1 MVDFQYKD
9 SYGVKDLEEIV
20 RILRAPGGCPWD
32 AEQTHQSI
40 RRNFLEEELGDV
52 LLQVVMH
59 ARMEQEAGRFDLDG
73 VADGI
78 CKKLIYRHPHVF
90 GDVAVSGTGEVLS
103 NWEALKRKEKGQATN
118 TDALEAV
125 ARALPA
131 LWRAEKVQKK
141 ARKAGFDW
149 PDVSGALDK
158 LSEELEE
165 LKTAAAEGTN
175 VAEELGDLLFS
186 AVNAARFLKVDPED
200 ALNGATD
207 KFIGRFRKVEAQ
219 AAAEEGLTD
228 KSVLTVEGILE
239 FAREAALADVEEAV
253 GRQVRYNTA
262 IAQEGLRG
270 DYGANIGKV
279 LLATYGDDVKIR
291 AKAMAAAG
299 SDARMNG
306 CGLPVVIVSG
316 SGNQGLTASL
326 PVVEYAKELG
336 ADWETTLRAVLV
348 SDLITI
354 HLKAEIGRLS
364 AYCGAVSAG
373 CGSGAG
379 IAWLYGREKEPQAL
393 LKDVSHTIVN
403 ALAVDSGIV
412 CDGAKA
418 SCAAKIASAVDAGLL
433 GFYMYQNGQQFR
445 GGDGIISKGVEQTI
459 RNIGLLATQGMRET
473 DREILDIMTTR
484 C

>member
-1 MVDFQYKD
+1 MDATTYQDYVN
-9 SYGVKDLEEIV
+9 
-20 RILRAPGGCPWD
+20 IL
-32 AEQTHQSI
+32 H
-40 RRNFLEEELGDV
+40 EELVPAMGCTEPIAIAYAAAV
-52 LLQVVMH
+52 ARQTLGRLAQ
-59 ARMEQEAGRFDLDG
+59 RMEVEASGNIIKNVKSVFVPNTGGLR
-73 VADGI
+73 GI
-78 CKKLIYRHPHVF
+78 PAAAAAGMAA
-90 GDVAVSGTGEVLS
+90 GDPALELEVLS
-103 NWEALKRKEKGQATN
+103 SIGEGKQAAIRQYLADTPIAVKLADSPFIFDIAIRAWAGEDSALVRIVNYHTNIVRVERNGQVLKE
-118 TDALEAV
+118 
-125 ARALPA
+125 
-131 LWRAEKVQKK
+131 
-141 ARKAGFDW
+141 
-149 PDVSGALDK
+149 
-158 LSEELEE
+158 
-165 LKTAAAEGTN
+165 
-175 VAEELGDLLFS
+175 
-186 AVNAARFLKVDPED
+186 
-200 ALNGATD
+200 
-207 KFIGRFRKVEAQ
+207 VEAQ

-445 GGDGIISKGVEQTI
+445 GGDGIISKGVEETI

>member
-1 MVDFQYKD
+1 MKKGDPAMDAV
-9 SYGVKDLEEIV
+9 SYQDYVNILKEELVPAMGCTEPIAIAYAAAVLRETLGRPAERMEVEASGNIIKNVKSVFVPGTGGLRGIPAAAAAGMAAGDPSLDLEVLSQIGEAEQARIREYLACTPITVKLADSPLIFDILVRAWAGEDSALVRIANYHTHIV
-20 RILRAPGGCPWD
+20 RI
-32 AEQTHQSI
+32 
-40 RRNFLEEELGDV
+40 
-52 LLQVVMH
+52 
-59 ARMEQEAGRFDLDG
+59 
-73 VADGI
+73 
-78 CKKLIYRHPHVF
+78 
-90 GDVAVSGTGEVLS
+90 
-103 NWEALKRKEKGQATN
+103 EK
-118 TDALEAV
+118 
-125 ARALPA
+125 
-131 LWRAEKVQKK
+131 
-141 ARKAGFDW
+141 
-149 PDVSGALDK
+149 
-158 LSEELEE
+158 
-165 LKTAAAEGTN
+165 
-175 VAEELGDLLFS
+175 
-186 AVNAARFLKVDPED
+186 
-200 ALNGATD
+200 NGAILKD
-207 KFIGRFRKVEAQ
+207 LPVQ

-228 KSVLTVEGILE
+228 KSALSVRGILE
-239 FAREAALADVEEAV
+239 FAREADLSDVEETLS
-253 GRQVRYNTA
+253 RQIRFNTA

-270 DYGANIGKV
+270 DYGANIGQV
-279 LLATYGDDVKIR
+279 LLSAYGDDVKIR

-326 PVVEYAKELG
+326 PVIEYAKELG
-336 ADWETTLRAVLV
+336 ADQETLHRALLV

-379 IAWLYGREKEPQAL
+379 IAYLYGKDKPEEAL

-403 ALAVDSGIV
+403 SLAVVSGMV

-445 GGDGIISKGVEQTI
+445 GGDGIISKGVEETI

>member
-1 MVDFQYKD
+1 MDATTYQDYVN
-9 SYGVKDLEEIV
+9 
-20 RILRAPGGCPWD
+20 IL
-32 AEQTHQSI
+32 H
-40 RRNFLEEELGDV
+40 EELVPAMGCTEPIAIAYAAAV
-52 LLQVVMH
+52 ARQTLGRPAQ
-59 ARMEQEAGRFDLDG
+59 RMEVEASGNIIKNVKSVFVPNTGGLR
-73 VADGI
+73 GI
-78 CKKLIYRHPHVF
+78 PAAAAAGMAA
-90 GDVAVSGTGEVLS
+90 GDPALELEVLS
-103 NWEALKRKEKGQATN
+103 SIGEGEQDAIRQYLADTPIAVKLADSPFIFDIVIRAWAGEDSALVRIVNYHTNIVRVERNGQVLKE
-118 TDALEAV
+118 
-125 ARALPA
+125 
-131 LWRAEKVQKK
+131 
-141 ARKAGFDW
+141 
-149 PDVSGALDK
+149 
-158 LSEELEE
+158 
-165 LKTAAAEGTN
+165 
-175 VAEELGDLLFS
+175 
-186 AVNAARFLKVDPED
+186 
-200 ALNGATD
+200 
-207 KFIGRFRKVEAQ
+207 VEAQ

-445 GGDGIISKGVEQTI
+445 GGDGIISKGVEETI

>member
-1 MVDFQYKD
+1 MDATTYQDYVN
-9 SYGVKDLEEIV
+9 
-20 RILRAPGGCPWD
+20 IL
-32 AEQTHQSI
+32 H
-40 RRNFLEEELGDV
+40 EELVPAMGCTEPIAIAYAAAV
-52 LLQVVMH
+52 ARQTLGRPAQ
-59 ARMEQEAGRFDLDG
+59 RMEVEASGNIIKNVKSVFVPNTGGLR
-73 VADGI
+73 GI
-78 CKKLIYRHPHVF
+78 PAAAAAGMAA
-90 GDVAVSGTGEVLS
+90 GDPALELEVLS
-103 NWEALKRKEKGQATN
+103 SIGEGEQAAIRQYLADTPIAVKLADSPFIFDIAIRAWAGEDSALVRIVNYHTNIVRVERNGQVLKE
-118 TDALEAV
+118 
-125 ARALPA
+125 
-131 LWRAEKVQKK
+131 
-141 ARKAGFDW
+141 
-149 PDVSGALDK
+149 
-158 LSEELEE
+158 
-165 LKTAAAEGTN
+165 
-175 VAEELGDLLFS
+175 
-186 AVNAARFLKVDPED
+186 
-200 ALNGATD
+200 
-207 KFIGRFRKVEAQ
+207 VEAQ

-279 LLATYGDDVKIR
+279 LLATYGGDVKIR

-445 GGDGIISKGVEQTI
+445 GGDGIISKGVEETI

>member
-1 MVDFQYKD
+1 MDAV
-9 SYGVKDLEEIV
+9 SYQDYVNILKEELVPAMGCTEPIAIAYAAAVLRETLGRPAERMEVEASGNIIKNVKSVFVPGTGGLRGIPAAAAAGMAAGDPSLDLEVLSQIGEAEQARIREYLACTPITVKLADSPLIFDILVRAWAGEDSALVRIANYHTHIV
-20 RILRAPGGCPWD
+20 RI
-32 AEQTHQSI
+32 
-40 RRNFLEEELGDV
+40 
-52 LLQVVMH
+52 
-59 ARMEQEAGRFDLDG
+59 
-73 VADGI
+73 
-78 CKKLIYRHPHVF
+78 
-90 GDVAVSGTGEVLS
+90 
-103 NWEALKRKEKGQATN
+103 EK
-118 TDALEAV
+118 
-125 ARALPA
+125 
-131 LWRAEKVQKK
+131 
-141 ARKAGFDW
+141 
-149 PDVSGALDK
+149 
-158 LSEELEE
+158 
-165 LKTAAAEGTN
+165 
-175 VAEELGDLLFS
+175 
-186 AVNAARFLKVDPED
+186 
-200 ALNGATD
+200 NGAVLKD
-207 KFIGRFRKVEAQ
+207 LPVQ

-228 KSVLTVEGILE
+228 KSALSVRGILE
-239 FAREAALADVEEAV
+239 FAREADLSDVEETLS
-253 GRQVRYNTA
+253 RQIRFNTA

-270 DYGANIGKV
+270 DYGANIGQV
-279 LLATYGDDVKIR
+279 LLSAYGDDVKIR

-326 PVVEYAKELG
+326 PVIEYAKELG
-336 ADWETTLRAVLV
+336 ADQETLYRALLV

-379 IAWLYGREKEPQAL
+379 IAYLYGKDKPEEAL

-403 ALAVDSGIV
+403 SLAVVSGIV

-445 GGDGIISKGVEQTI
+445 GGDGIISKGVEETI
-459 RNIGLLATQGMRET
+459 HNIGLLATQGMRET

>member
-1 MVDFQYKD
+1 MDAV
-9 SYGVKDLEEIV
+9 SYQDYVNILKEELVPAMGCTEPIAIAYAAAVLRETLGRPAERMEVEASGNIIKNVKSVFVPGTGGLRGIPAAAAAGMAAGDPSLDLEVLSQIGEAEQARIREYLAYTPITVKLADSPLIFDILVRAWAGEDSALVRIANYHTHIV
-20 RILRAPGGCPWD
+20 RI
-32 AEQTHQSI
+32 
-40 RRNFLEEELGDV
+40 
-52 LLQVVMH
+52 
-59 ARMEQEAGRFDLDG
+59 
-73 VADGI
+73 
-78 CKKLIYRHPHVF
+78 
-90 GDVAVSGTGEVLS
+90 
-103 NWEALKRKEKGQATN
+103 EK
-118 TDALEAV
+118 
-125 ARALPA
+125 
-131 LWRAEKVQKK
+131 
-141 ARKAGFDW
+141 
-149 PDVSGALDK
+149 
-158 LSEELEE
+158 
-165 LKTAAAEGTN
+165 
-175 VAEELGDLLFS
+175 
-186 AVNAARFLKVDPED
+186 
-200 ALNGATD
+200 NGAILKD
-207 KFIGRFRKVEAQ
+207 LPVQ

-228 KSVLTVEGILE
+228 KSVLSVRGILE
-239 FAREAALADVEEAV
+239 FAREADLSDVEETLS
-253 GRQVRYNTA
+253 RQIRFNTA

-270 DYGANIGKV
+270 DYGANIGQV
-279 LLATYGDDVKIR
+279 LLSAYGDDVKIR

-326 PVVEYAKELG
+326 PVIEYAKELG
-336 ADWETTLRAVLV
+336 ADQDTLYRALLV

-379 IAWLYGREKEPQAL
+379 IAYLYGKDKPEEAL

-403 ALAVDSGIV
+403 SLAVVSGMV

-445 GGDGIISKGVEQTI
+445 GGDGIISKGVEETI
-459 RNIGLLATQGMRET
+459 HNIGLLATQGMRET

>member
-1 MVDFQYKD
+1 MGCTEPIAIAYAAAVARRTLGRPARRVEVEASGNIIKN
-9 SYGVKDLEEIV
+9 VKSVFVPNTGGLRGIPAAAAAGIAAGNPDLELEVLSQIGEAEQAAIRQYLEDTPITVKLAASPFIFDITIRAWAEEESALVRIVNYHTNIV
-20 RILRAPGGCPWD
+20 RIEKNG
-32 AEQTHQSI
+32 Q
-40 RRNFLEEELGDV
+40 V
-52 LLQVVMH
+52 L
-59 ARMEQEAGRFDLDG
+59 
-73 VADGI
+73 
-78 CKKLIYRHPHVF
+78 
-90 GDVAVSGTGEVLS
+90 
-103 NWEALKRKEKGQATN
+103 KE
-118 TDALEAV
+118 
-125 ARALPA
+125 
-131 LWRAEKVQKK
+131 
-141 ARKAGFDW
+141 
-149 PDVSGALDK
+149 
-158 LSEELEE
+158 
-165 LKTAAAEGTN
+165 
-175 VAEELGDLLFS
+175 
-186 AVNAARFLKVDPED
+186 
-200 ALNGATD
+200 
-207 KFIGRFRKVEAQ
+207 VEAQ

-228 KSVLTVEGILE
+228 KAALSVEGILE
-239 FAREAALADVEEAV
+239 FARECRLSDVEEV
-253 GRQVRYNTA
+253 IDRQVRYNTA

-270 DYGANIGKV
+270 DYGANIGQV
-279 LLATYGDDVKIR
+279 LLDTYGQDVKIR

-445 GGDGIISKGVEQTI
+445 GGDGIISKGVEETI

>member
-1 MVDFQYKD
+1 MDAAAYRDYVNILKEELVPAMGCTEPIAIAYAAAVARRTLGRPARRVEVEASGNIIKN
-9 SYGVKDLEEIV
+9 VKSVFVPNTGGLRGIPAAAAAGIAAGNPDLELEVLSQIGEAEQAAIRQYLEDTPITVKLAASPFIFDITIRAWAEEESALVRIVNYHTNIV
-20 RILRAPGGCPWD
+20 RIEKNG
-32 AEQTHQSI
+32 Q
-40 RRNFLEEELGDV
+40 V
-52 LLQVVMH
+52 L
-59 ARMEQEAGRFDLDG
+59 
-73 VADGI
+73 
-78 CKKLIYRHPHVF
+78 
-90 GDVAVSGTGEVLS
+90 
-103 NWEALKRKEKGQATN
+103 KE
-118 TDALEAV
+118 
-125 ARALPA
+125 
-131 LWRAEKVQKK
+131 
-141 ARKAGFDW
+141 
-149 PDVSGALDK
+149 
-158 LSEELEE
+158 
-165 LKTAAAEGTN
+165 
-175 VAEELGDLLFS
+175 
-186 AVNAARFLKVDPED
+186 
-200 ALNGATD
+200 
-207 KFIGRFRKVEAQ
+207 VEAQ

-228 KSVLTVEGILE
+228 KAVLSVEGILE
-239 FAREAALADVEEAV
+239 FARECRLSDVDEV
-253 GRQVRYNTA
+253 IDRQVRYNTA

-336 ADWETTLRAVLV
+336 VDRETMLRAVMV

-379 IAWLYGREKEPQAL
+379 IAWLYGREKDPASL

-433 GFYMYQNGQQFR
+433 GFYMYQKGQQFR
-445 GGDGIISKGVEQTI
+445 GGDGIISKGVEETI

>member
-1 MVDFQYKD
+1 MDAATYQDYVN
-9 SYGVKDLEEIV
+9 
-20 RILRAPGGCPWD
+20 IL
-32 AEQTHQSI
+32 H
-40 RRNFLEEELGDV
+40 EELVPAMGCTEPIAIAYAAAV
-52 LLQVVMH
+52 ARQTLGRPAQ
-59 ARMEQEAGRFDLDG
+59 RMEVEASGNIIKNVKSVFVPNTGGLR
-73 VADGI
+73 GI
-78 CKKLIYRHPHVF
+78 PAAAAAGMAA
-90 GDVAVSGTGEVLS
+90 GDPALELEVLS
-103 NWEALKRKEKGQATN
+103 SIGEGEQAAIRQYLADTPIAVKLADSPFIFDIAIRAWAGEDSALVRIVNYHTNIVRVERNGQVLKE
-118 TDALEAV
+118 
-125 ARALPA
+125 
-131 LWRAEKVQKK
+131 
-141 ARKAGFDW
+141 
-149 PDVSGALDK
+149 
-158 LSEELEE
+158 
-165 LKTAAAEGTN
+165 
-175 VAEELGDLLFS
+175 
-186 AVNAARFLKVDPED
+186 
-200 ALNGATD
+200 
-207 KFIGRFRKVEAQ
+207 VEAQ

-228 KSVLTVEGILE
+228 KAVLSVEGILG
-239 FAREAALADVEEAV
+239 FARECRLSDVEEV
-253 GRQVRYNTA
+253 IDRQVRYNTA

-270 DYGANIGKV
+270 DYGANIGQV
-279 LLATYGDDVKIR
+279 LLDTYGDDVKIR

-445 GGDGIISKGVEQTI
+445 GGDGIISKGVEETI

>member
-1 MVDFQYKD
+1 MDAATYRDYVN
-9 SYGVKDLEEIV
+9 
-20 RILRAPGGCPWD
+20 IL
-32 AEQTHQSI
+32 H
-40 RRNFLEEELGDV
+40 EELVPAMGCTEPIAIAYAAAV
-52 LLQVVMH
+52 ARQTLGRPAQ
-59 ARMEQEAGRFDLDG
+59 RMEVEASGNIIKNVKSVFVPNTGGLR
-73 VADGI
+73 GI
-78 CKKLIYRHPHVF
+78 PAAAAAGMAA
-90 GDVAVSGTGEVLS
+90 GDPALELEVLS
-103 NWEALKRKEKGQATN
+103 SIGEGEQAAIRQYLADTPIAVKLADSPFIFDIAIRAWAGEDSALVRIVNYHTNIVRVERNGQVLKE
-118 TDALEAV
+118 
-125 ARALPA
+125 
-131 LWRAEKVQKK
+131 
-141 ARKAGFDW
+141 
-149 PDVSGALDK
+149 
-158 LSEELEE
+158 
-165 LKTAAAEGTN
+165 
-175 VAEELGDLLFS
+175 
-186 AVNAARFLKVDPED
+186 
-200 ALNGATD
+200 
-207 KFIGRFRKVEAQ
+207 VEAQ

-279 LLATYGDDVKIR
+279 LLTTYGDDVKIR

-445 GGDGIISKGVEQTI
+445 GGDGIISKGVEETI

>member
-1 MVDFQYKD
+1 MDAAAYRDYVNILKEELVPAMGCTEPIAIAYAAAVARRTLGRPARRVEVEASGNIIKN
-9 SYGVKDLEEIV
+9 VKRVFVPTPGGLRGIPAAAAAGMAAGNPDLELEVLSQIGEAEQTAIRQYLEKTPITVKLAASPFIFDITIRAWAEEESALVRIVNYHTNIV
-20 RILRAPGGCPWD
+20 RIEKNG
-32 AEQTHQSI
+32 Q
-40 RRNFLEEELGDV
+40 V
-52 LLQVVMH
+52 L
-59 ARMEQEAGRFDLDG
+59 
-73 VADGI
+73 
-78 CKKLIYRHPHVF
+78 
-90 GDVAVSGTGEVLS
+90 
-103 NWEALKRKEKGQATN
+103 KE
-118 TDALEAV
+118 
-125 ARALPA
+125 
-131 LWRAEKVQKK
+131 
-141 ARKAGFDW
+141 
-149 PDVSGALDK
+149 
-158 LSEELEE
+158 
-165 LKTAAAEGTN
+165 
-175 VAEELGDLLFS
+175 
-186 AVNAARFLKVDPED
+186 
-200 ALNGATD
+200 
-207 KFIGRFRKVEAQ
+207 VEAQ

-228 KSVLTVEGILE
+228 KAVLSVEGILE
-239 FAREAALADVEEAV
+239 FARECRLSDVEEV
-253 GRQVRYNTA
+253 IDRQVRYNTA

-270 DYGANIGKV
+270 DYGANIGQV
-279 LLATYGDDVKIR
+279 LLDTYGQDVKIR

-336 ADWETTLRAVLV
+336 VDRETMLRAVMV

-379 IAWLYGREKEPQAL
+379 IAWLYGREKDPASL

-433 GFYMYQNGQQFR
+433 GFYMYQKGQQFR
-445 GGDGIISKGVEQTI
+445 GGDGIISKGVEETI

>member
-1 MVDFQYKD
+1 MDAATYQDYVN
-9 SYGVKDLEEIV
+9 
-20 RILRAPGGCPWD
+20 IL
-32 AEQTHQSI
+32 H
-40 RRNFLEEELGDV
+40 EELVPAMGCTEPIAIAYAAAV
-52 LLQVVMH
+52 ARQTLGRPAQ
-59 ARMEQEAGRFDLDG
+59 RMEVEASGNIIKNVKSVFVPNTGGLR
-73 VADGI
+73 GI
-78 CKKLIYRHPHVF
+78 PAAAAAGMAA
-90 GDVAVSGTGEVLS
+90 GDPALELEVLS
-103 NWEALKRKEKGQATN
+103 SIGEGEQAAIRQYLADTPIAVKLADSPFIFDIAIRAWAGEDSALVRIVNYHTNIVRVERNGQVLKE
-118 TDALEAV
+118 
-125 ARALPA
+125 
-131 LWRAEKVQKK
+131 
-141 ARKAGFDW
+141 
-149 PDVSGALDK
+149 
-158 LSEELEE
+158 
-165 LKTAAAEGTN
+165 
-175 VAEELGDLLFS
+175 
-186 AVNAARFLKVDPED
+186 
-200 ALNGATD
+200 
-207 KFIGRFRKVEAQ
+207 VEAQ

-270 DYGANIGKV
+270 DYGANSGKV

>member
-1 MVDFQYKD
+1 MDAAAYRDYVNILKEELVPAMGCTEPIAIAYAAAVARRTLGRPARRVEVEASGNIIKN
-9 SYGVKDLEEIV
+9 VKSVFVPNTGGLRGIPAAAAAGMAAGNPDLELEVLSQIGEAEQTAIRQYLEDTPITVKLAASPFIFDITIRAWAEEESALVRIVNYHTNIV
-20 RILRAPGGCPWD
+20 RIEKNG
-32 AEQTHQSI
+32 Q
-40 RRNFLEEELGDV
+40 V
-52 LLQVVMH
+52 L
-59 ARMEQEAGRFDLDG
+59 
-73 VADGI
+73 
-78 CKKLIYRHPHVF
+78 
-90 GDVAVSGTGEVLS
+90 
-103 NWEALKRKEKGQATN
+103 KE
-118 TDALEAV
+118 
-125 ARALPA
+125 
-131 LWRAEKVQKK
+131 
-141 ARKAGFDW
+141 
-149 PDVSGALDK
+149 
-158 LSEELEE
+158 
-165 LKTAAAEGTN
+165 
-175 VAEELGDLLFS
+175 
-186 AVNAARFLKVDPED
+186 
-200 ALNGATD
+200 
-207 KFIGRFRKVEAQ
+207 VEAQ

-228 KSVLTVEGILE
+228 KAVLSVEGILE
-239 FAREAALADVEEAV
+239 FARECRLSDVEEV
-253 GRQVRYNTA
+253 IDRQVRYNTA

-270 DYGANIGKV
+270 DYGANIGQV
-279 LLATYGDDVKIR
+279 LLDTYGQDVKIR

-336 ADWETTLRAVLV
+336 VDRETMLRAVMV

-379 IAWLYGREKEPQAL
+379 IAWLYGREKDPASL

-433 GFYMYQNGQQFR
+433 GFYMYQKGQQFR
-445 GGDGIISKGVEQTI
+445 GGDGIISKGVEETI

-473 DREILDIMTTR
+473 DREILDILTTR

>member
-1 MVDFQYKD
+1 MDAATYQDYVN
-9 SYGVKDLEEIV
+9 
-20 RILRAPGGCPWD
+20 IL
-32 AEQTHQSI
+32 H
-40 RRNFLEEELGDV
+40 EELVPAMGCTEPIAIAYAAAV
-52 LLQVVMH
+52 ARQTLGRPAQ
-59 ARMEQEAGRFDLDG
+59 RMEVEASGNIIKNVKSVFVPNTGGLR
-73 VADGI
+73 GI
-78 CKKLIYRHPHVF
+78 PAAAAAGMAA
-90 GDVAVSGTGEVLS
+90 GDPALELEVLS
-103 NWEALKRKEKGQATN
+103 SIGEGEQAAIRQYLADTPIAVKLADSPFIFDIVIRAWAGEDSALVRIVNYHTNIVRVERNGQVLKE
-118 TDALEAV
+118 
-125 ARALPA
+125 
-131 LWRAEKVQKK
+131 
-141 ARKAGFDW
+141 
-149 PDVSGALDK
+149 
-158 LSEELEE
+158 
-165 LKTAAAEGTN
+165 
-175 VAEELGDLLFS
+175 
-186 AVNAARFLKVDPED
+186 
-200 ALNGATD
+200 
-207 KFIGRFRKVEAQ
+207 VEAQ

-445 GGDGIISKGVEQTI
+445 GGDGIISKGVEETI

>member
-1 MVDFQYKD
+1 MDAV
-9 SYGVKDLEEIV
+9 SYQDYVNILKEELVPAMGCTEPIAIAYAAAVLRETLGRPAERMEVEASGNIIKNVKSVFVPGTGGLRGIPAAAAAGMAAGDPSLDLEVLSQIGEAEQARIREYLACTPITVKLADSPLIFDILVRAWAGEDSALVRIANYHTHIV
-20 RILRAPGGCPWD
+20 RI
-32 AEQTHQSI
+32 
-40 RRNFLEEELGDV
+40 
-52 LLQVVMH
+52 
-59 ARMEQEAGRFDLDG
+59 
-73 VADGI
+73 
-78 CKKLIYRHPHVF
+78 
-90 GDVAVSGTGEVLS
+90 
-103 NWEALKRKEKGQATN
+103 EK
-118 TDALEAV
+118 
-125 ARALPA
+125 
-131 LWRAEKVQKK
+131 
-141 ARKAGFDW
+141 
-149 PDVSGALDK
+149 
-158 LSEELEE
+158 
-165 LKTAAAEGTN
+165 
-175 VAEELGDLLFS
+175 
-186 AVNAARFLKVDPED
+186 
-200 ALNGATD
+200 NGAILKD
-207 KFIGRFRKVEAQ
+207 LPVQ

-228 KSVLTVEGILE
+228 KSALSVRGILE
-239 FAREAALADVEEAV
+239 FAREADLSDVEETLS
-253 GRQVRYNTA
+253 RQIRFNTA

-270 DYGANIGKV
+270 DYGANIGQV
-279 LLATYGDDVKIR
+279 LLSAYGDDVKIR

-326 PVVEYAKELG
+326 PVIEYAKELG
-336 ADWETTLRAVLV
+336 ADQDTLYRALLV

-379 IAWLYGREKEPQAL
+379 IAYLYGKDKPEEAL

-403 ALAVDSGIV
+403 SLAVVSGMV

-445 GGDGIISKGVEQTI
+445 GGDGIISKGVEETI
-459 RNIGLLATQGMRET
+459 HNIGLLATQGMRET

>member
-1 MVDFQYKD
+1 MDATTYQDYVN
-9 SYGVKDLEEIV
+9 
-20 RILRAPGGCPWD
+20 IL
-32 AEQTHQSI
+32 H
-40 RRNFLEEELGDV
+40 EELVPAMGCTEPIAIAYAAAV
-52 LLQVVMH
+52 ARQTLGRPAQ
-59 ARMEQEAGRFDLDG
+59 RMEVEASGNIIKNVKSVFVPNTGGLR
-73 VADGI
+73 GI
-78 CKKLIYRHPHVF
+78 PAAAAAGMAA
-90 GDVAVSGTGEVLS
+90 GDPALELEVLS
-103 NWEALKRKEKGQATN
+103 SIGEGEQAAIRQYLADTPIAVKLADSPFIFDIVIRAWAGEDSALVRIVNYHTNIVRVERNGQVLKE
-118 TDALEAV
+118 
-125 ARALPA
+125 
-131 LWRAEKVQKK
+131 
-141 ARKAGFDW
+141 
-149 PDVSGALDK
+149 
-158 LSEELEE
+158 
-165 LKTAAAEGTN
+165 
-175 VAEELGDLLFS
+175 
-186 AVNAARFLKVDPED
+186 
-200 ALNGATD
+200 
-207 KFIGRFRKVEAQ
+207 VEAQ

-291 AKAMAAAG
+291 AKAMAPAG

-348 SDLITI
+348 SDLVTI

>member
-1 MVDFQYKD
+1 MRD
-9 SYGVKDLEEIV
+9 SYIGTWSGP
-20 RILRAPGGCPWD
+20 RPA
-32 AEQTHQSI
+32 Q
-40 RRNFLEEELGDV
+40 
-52 LLQVVMH
+52 
-59 ARMEQEAGRFDLDG
+59 RMEVEASGNIIKNVKSVFVPNTGGLR
-73 VADGI
+73 GI
-78 CKKLIYRHPHVF
+78 PAAAAAGMAA
-90 GDVAVSGTGEVLS
+90 GDPALELEVLS
-103 NWEALKRKEKGQATN
+103 SIGEGEQAAIRQYLADTPIAVKLADSPFIFDIAIRAWAGEDSALVRIVNYHTNIVRVERNGQVLKE
-118 TDALEAV
+118 
-125 ARALPA
+125 
-131 LWRAEKVQKK
+131 
-141 ARKAGFDW
+141 
-149 PDVSGALDK
+149 
-158 LSEELEE
+158 
-165 LKTAAAEGTN
+165 
-175 VAEELGDLLFS
+175 
-186 AVNAARFLKVDPED
+186 
-200 ALNGATD
+200 
-207 KFIGRFRKVEAQ
+207 VEAQ

-239 FAREAALADVEEAV
+239 FAREAALADVEDAV

-379 IAWLYGREKEPQAL
+379 IAYLYGKDKPEEAL

-403 ALAVDSGIV
+403 SLAVDSGIV

>member
-1 MVDFQYKD
+1 MDAV
-9 SYGVKDLEEIV
+9 SYQDYVNILKEELVPAMGCTEPIAIAYAAAVLRETLGRPAERMEVEASGNIIKNVKSVFVPGTGGLRGIPAAAAAGMAAGDPSLDLEVLSQIGEAEQARIREYLAYTPITVKLADSPLIFDILVRAWAGEDSALVRIANYHTHIV
-20 RILRAPGGCPWD
+20 RI
-32 AEQTHQSI
+32 
-40 RRNFLEEELGDV
+40 
-52 LLQVVMH
+52 
-59 ARMEQEAGRFDLDG
+59 
-73 VADGI
+73 
-78 CKKLIYRHPHVF
+78 
-90 GDVAVSGTGEVLS
+90 
-103 NWEALKRKEKGQATN
+103 EK
-118 TDALEAV
+118 
-125 ARALPA
+125 
-131 LWRAEKVQKK
+131 
-141 ARKAGFDW
+141 
-149 PDVSGALDK
+149 
-158 LSEELEE
+158 
-165 LKTAAAEGTN
+165 
-175 VAEELGDLLFS
+175 
-186 AVNAARFLKVDPED
+186 
-200 ALNGATD
+200 NGAVLKD
-207 KFIGRFRKVEAQ
+207 LPVQ

-228 KSVLTVEGILE
+228 KSALSVRGILE
-239 FAREAALADVEEAV
+239 FAREADLSDVEETLS
-253 GRQVRYNTA
+253 RQIRFNTA

-270 DYGANIGKV
+270 DYGANIGQV
-279 LLATYGDDVKIR
+279 LLSAYGDDVKIR

-326 PVVEYAKELG
+326 PVIEYAKELG
-336 ADWETTLRAVLV
+336 ADQDTLYRALLV

-379 IAWLYGREKEPQAL
+379 IAYLYGKDKPEEAL

-403 ALAVDSGIV
+403 SLAVVSGIV

-445 GGDGIISKGVEQTI
+445 GGDGIISKGVEETI
-459 RNIGLLATQGMRET
+459 HNIGLLATQGMRET

>member
-1 MVDFQYKD
+1 MDAATYRD
-9 SYGVKDLEEIV
+9 YAN
-20 RILRAPGGCPWD
+20 IL
-32 AEQTHQSI
+32 H
-40 RRNFLEEELGDV
+40 EELVPAMGCTEPIAIAYAAAV
-52 LLQVVMH
+52 ARQTLGRPAQ
-59 ARMEQEAGRFDLDG
+59 RMEVEASGNIIKNVKSVFVPNTGGLR
-73 VADGI
+73 GI
-78 CKKLIYRHPHVF
+78 PAAAAAGMAA
-90 GDVAVSGTGEVLS
+90 GDPALELEVLS
-103 NWEALKRKEKGQATN
+103 SIGEGEQAAIRQYLADTPI
-118 TDALEAV
+118 AV
-125 ARALPA
+125 KLADSPFIFDIAIRA
-131 LWRAEKVQKK
+131 W
-141 ARKAGFDW
+141 
-149 PDVSGALDK
+149 
-158 LSEELEE
+158 
-165 LKTAAAEGTN
+165 
-175 VAEELGDLLFS
+175 AEEDS
-186 AVNAARFLKVDPED
+186 ALVRIVNYHTNIVRVERNGQVLKE
-200 ALNGATD
+200 
-207 KFIGRFRKVEAQ
+207 VEAQ

>member
-1 MVDFQYKD
+1 MDATTYQDYVN
-9 SYGVKDLEEIV
+9 
-20 RILRAPGGCPWD
+20 IL
-32 AEQTHQSI
+32 H
-40 RRNFLEEELGDV
+40 EELVPAMGCTEPIAIAYAAAV
-52 LLQVVMH
+52 ARQTLGRPAQ
-59 ARMEQEAGRFDLDG
+59 RMEVEASGNIIKNVKSVFVPNTGGLR
-73 VADGI
+73 GI
-78 CKKLIYRHPHVF
+78 PAAAAAGMAA
-90 GDVAVSGTGEVLS
+90 GDPALELEVLS
-103 NWEALKRKEKGQATN
+103 SIGEGEQAAIRQYLADTPIAVKLADSPFIFDIAIRAWAGEDSALVRIVNYHTNIVRVERNGQALKE
-118 TDALEAV
+118 
-125 ARALPA
+125 
-131 LWRAEKVQKK
+131 
-141 ARKAGFDW
+141 
-149 PDVSGALDK
+149 
-158 LSEELEE
+158 
-165 LKTAAAEGTN
+165 
-175 VAEELGDLLFS
+175 
-186 AVNAARFLKVDPED
+186 
-200 ALNGATD
+200 
-207 KFIGRFRKVEAQ
+207 VEAQ

-239 FAREAALADVEEAV
+239 FAREAALADVEDAV

-445 GGDGIISKGVEQTI
+445 GGDGIISKGVEETI